1 MANRHESINPRK
13 SKRSSLRRA
22 RSRKLEWDKAMRE
35 KANQYTMLLQVETN
49 YGVRFNLHCL
59 LGLCNKHL
67 GIETPPLSTFGLKEP
82 V

>member
-1 MANRHESINPRK
+1 
-13 SKRSSLRRA
+13 
-22 RSRKLEWDKAMRE
+22 MRE